1 MKAITYTRYGSPDV
15 LRLQELAMPV
25 AAEGELLVRIH
36 AASVTA
42 ADGMMRAGTP
52 WIGRLFLGVLR
63 PKNPVPGTGFAGE
76 VVACGAGVR
85 QYQTGDRVFGETIF
99 GFGSN
104 AQYLRVAESGVI
116 AHLPDN
122 VSYEAAAP
130 VCDGAMTGMNFLHNL
145 AGIQAGQRV
154 LINGA
159 SGSLGSAAVQ
169 IARLAGAHV
178 TAVCSAGN
186 ADMVRDL
193 GADQVIDYAR
203 DDFTASAQRW
213 DIIYDTVG
221 KSSFSRCKPVLSAQ
235 GQYLSPVLGLAL
247 LWQMLWSARSGGKKA
262 KFSATGALPAKELRR
277 LLAQLRDLYADGA
290 LQSFIDR
297 RYDLSGAAE
306 AHRYIATGRKRGN
319 VVLCISHEAAQTGD
333 SAAA

>member
-1 MKAITYTRYGSPDV
+1 MKAITHSRYGPPDV
-15 LRLQELAMPV
+15 LQLQELAMPV

-52 WIGRLFLGVLR
+52 RIGRLFLGLLR
-63 PKNPVPGTGFAGE
+63 PKHPVPGTGFAGE
-76 VVACGAGVR
+76 VVACGPGVR
-85 QYQTGDRVFGETIF
+85 QFQTGDLVFGETVF

-104 AQYLRVAESGVI
+104 AQYLRVAASGVI
-116 AHLPDN
+116 AQLPEN

-130 VCDGAMTGMNFLHNL
+130 VCDGPLTGMNFLHNL
-145 AGIQAGQRV
+145 AGIQARQRV

-186 ADMVRDL
+186 AAMVRDL
-193 GADQVIDYAR
+193 GADCVIDYMR
-203 DDFTASAQRW
+203 EDFTASAQRW

-221 KSSFSRCKPVLSAQ
+221 KSSFSRCKPVLSAR

-247 LWQMLWSARSGGKKA
+247 LWQMLWSARSRGKKA
-262 KFSATGALPAKELRR
+262 KFSATGMLPAKELRR
-277 LLAQLRDLYADGA
+277 LLALLRGMYADGA
-290 LQSFIDR
+290 LRSVIDR

-319 VVLCISHEAAQTGD
+319 VVLCISHEETETGGSTAA
-333 SAAA
+333 

>member
-52 WIGRLFLGVLR
+52 RIGRLFLGVLR

-85 QYQTGDRVFGETIF
+85 QYQTGDRVFGETVF

-130 VCDGAMTGMNFLHNL
+130 VCDGPLTGMNFLHNL

-186 ADMVRDL
+186 AGMVRDL
-193 GADQVIDYAR
+193 GADQVIDYTR
-203 DDFTASAQRW
+203 EDFTASAQRW
-213 DIIYDTVG
+213 DVIYDTVG
-221 KSSFSRCKPVLSAQ
+221 KSSFSRCKPVLNIG
-235 GQYLSPVLGLAL
+235 GQYLSPVLGFAL
-247 LWQMLWSARSGGKKA
+247 LWQMLWSARFGNKKA
-262 KFSATGALPAKELRR
+262 KFSATGVLPVAELRR
-277 LLAQLRDLYADGA
+277 LLSQLHGMYASGA
-290 LQSFIDR
+290 LRSFIDR

-306 AHRYIATGRKRGN
+306 AHRYVATGRKRGN
-319 VVLCISHEAAQTGD
+319 VVLCITHEAAGTGG